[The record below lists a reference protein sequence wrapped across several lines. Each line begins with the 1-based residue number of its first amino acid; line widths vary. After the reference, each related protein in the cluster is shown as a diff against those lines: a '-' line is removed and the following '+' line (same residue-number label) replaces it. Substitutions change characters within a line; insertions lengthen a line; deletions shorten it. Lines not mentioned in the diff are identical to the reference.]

1 MVIATTADLVK
12 QLQAVWPAAYGRA
25 WFILTVI
32 LVVALLIKTFL
43 RLIKQSTIA
52 LDALFQHKS
61 SRAFY
66 LICMLISVFAG
77 LVLIALV
84 IDLFVQS
91 LTDDHQQLPT
101 FLRVAI
107 PIACLPPIFSML
119 IMAWVLPLYDK
130 LLTKL
135 KKG

>member
-12 QLQAVWPAAYGRA
+12 QLQAVWPAAYGFA
-25 WFILTVI
+25 WFILVVI
-32 LVVALLIKTFL
+32 FVVALLIKTFL

-84 IDLFVQS
+84 IDLFVQF
-91 LTDDHQQLPT
+91 LTDDHQQLLT

-107 PIACLPPIFSML
+107 PIAYLPPIFSML